1 MQQGAFEQAGVS
13 FGAQQ
18 PPADGTPHPTPHTPQ
33 FACASAAQTA
43 SHCTEQQKGSAPQM
57 TWQHAWSEQPG
68 LAWAMQQLAGFVPH
82 WAWARGIDATVVSS
96 AAAVI
101 SAVRRY
107 MAGSEAGTTRGRH
120 ADDTGATAPR
130 GIERRDA
137 KL

>member
-1 MQQGAFEQAGVS
+1 MSVQQGAFEQAGVS

-18 PPADGTPHPTPHTPQ
+18 PPAEGTPHPTPHTPQ

-43 SHCTEQQKGSAPQM
+43 SHCTEQQKGSAPQR

-82 WAWARGIDATVVSS
+82 CACAGGSCASAANSIATVSS
-96 AAAVI
+96 AA
-101 SAVRRY
+101 RRCMVGRGSGTGLKT
-107 MAGSEAGTTRGRH
+107 MARCDQES
-120 ADDTGATAPR
+120 
-130 GIERRDA
+130 RDA